1 MGMGKAVVT
10 TKPSGGGKVRFLP
23 DVTGGNVFLAQ
34 EIIRKKR
41 DGQALSEEEIRFFI
55 NGVRDSTVSEGQIA
69 ALAMTIFF
77 NDMSMSER
85 VALTMAMRDSGT
97 VLDWK
102 NLNLN
107 GPVVDKHSTGGVG
120 DVTSLMLGPM
130 VAACGGYVPMISGR
144 GLGHTGGTLD
154 KLEAIPGFDIFPD
167 DSRFRDIIKEVGVAI
182 IGQTSSLAPADKR
195 FYATRDITATVDS
208 IPLITASILAKKLA
222 EGLDAL
228 VMDVKVGSGAFM
240 PTYPLSQDLAQAIV
254 DVANGAGVRTTALLT
269 DMNQVLASSAG
280 NAVEVREAV
289 RFLTGDYRNPRLS
302 EVTMALCVEM
312 LISGQLARDENDA
325 HTKLQ
330 AVLDNGKAAEVFGR
344 MVAAQKGPTD
354 FIERYDHYLPGA
366 MLSKAVYADHDG
378 YVSEMDT
385 RALGMAVVAM
395 GGGRRQASDSIDYSV
410 GFTEMVRLGE
420 RVDSER
426 PLAVIH
432 AKNEASWREAA
443 KAVKAAV
450 KTGENSPQAT
460 PVVYRRISE

>member
-1 MGMGKAVVT
+1 M
-10 TKPSGGGKVRFLP
+10 FLP
-23 DVTGGNVFLAQ
+23 Q

-55 NGVRDSTVSEGQIA
+55 NGVRDNSVSEGQIA

-77 NDMSMSER
+77 HDMSLPER

-97 VLDWK
+97 VLNWQS
-102 NLNLN
+102 LNLN

-167 DSRFRDIIKEVGVAI
+167 DERFRQIIKQVGVAI

-240 PTYPLSQDLAQAIV
+240 PTFEASLNLAQAIV
-254 DVANGAGVRTTALLT
+254 GVANGAGCTTTALLT

-280 NAVEVREAV
+280 NALEVREAV
-289 RFLTGDYRNPRLS
+289 RFLTGAERNPRLL
-302 EVTMALCVEM
+302 EVTLALCSEM
-312 LISGQLARDENDA
+312 LLSGKLAASEEEARS
-325 HTKLQ
+325 KLLQ
-330 AVLDNGKAAEVFGR
+330 VLDNGQAAEVFAR
-344 MVAAQKGPTD
+344 MVAAQGGPAD
-354 FIERYDHYLPGA
+354 FVERHEAYLPQPT
-366 MLSKAVYADHDG
+366 LSKAVYADRPG
-378 YVSEMDT
+378 IVSSMDT
-385 RALGMAVVAM
+385 RALGMAVVSM
-395 GGGRRQASDSIDYSV
+395 GGGRQRASDSIDYSV
-410 GFTEMVRLGE
+410 GLSEMITLGE
-420 RVDSER
+420 QADSAR
-426 PLAVIH
+426 PLAIIH
-432 AKNEASWREAA
+432 ASSEASWQQAA
-443 KAVKAAV
+443 AAVKAAV
-450 KTGENSPQAT
+450 TLSDSAPEVT
-460 PVVYRRISE
+460 PVVYRRVSASDCGV

>member
-1 MGMGKAVVT
+1 M
-10 TKPSGGGKVRFLP
+10 
-23 DVTGGNVFLAQ
+23 FLAQ

-41 DGQALSEEEIRFFI
+41 DGHALSDEEIRFFI
-55 NGVRDSTVSEGQIA
+55 NGIRDNTISEGQIA

-77 NDMSMSER
+77 HDMTMPER
-85 VALTMAMRDSGT
+85 VSLTMAMRDSGT

-102 NLNLN
+102 SLHLN
-107 GPVVDKHSTGGVG
+107 GPIVDKHSTGGVG

-130 VAACGGYVPMISGR
+130 VAACGGYIPMISGR

-154 KLEAIPGFDIFPD
+154 KLESIPGFDIFPD
-167 DSRFRDIIKEVGVAI
+167 DNRFREIIKDVGVAI

-240 PTYPLSQDLAQAIV
+240 PTYELSEALAEAIV
-254 DVANGAGVRTTALLT
+254 GVANGAGVRTTALLT

-280 NAVEVREAV
+280 NAVE
-289 RFLTGDYRNPRLS
+289 FLTGEYRNPRLFD
-302 EVTMALCVEM
+302 VTMALCVEM
-312 LISGQLARDENDA
+312 LISGKLAKDDA
-325 HTKLQ
+325 EARAKLQ

-354 FIERYDHYLPGA
+354 FVENYAKYLPTA
-366 MLSKAVYADHDG
+366 MLTKAVYADTEG
-378 YVSEMDT
+378 FVSEMDT

-395 GGGRRQASDSIDYSV
+395 GGGRRQASDTIDYSV
-410 GFTEMVRLGE
+410 GFTDMARLGDQ
-420 RVDSER
+420 VDGQR

-432 AKNEASWREAA
+432 AKDENSWQEAA
-443 KAVKAAV
+443 KAVKAAI
-450 KTGENSPQAT
+450 KLADKAPEST
-460 PVVYRRISE
+460 PTVYRRISE

>member
-1 MGMGKAVVT
+1 M
-10 TKPSGGGKVRFLP
+10 
-23 DVTGGNVFLAQ
+23 FLAQ

-41 DGQALSEEEIRFFI
+41 DGLPLSDDEIRFFI
-55 NGVRDSTVSEGQIA
+55 NGIRDNTVSEGQIA

-77 NDMSMSER
+77 HDMTMAER
-85 VALTMAMRDSGT
+85 VSLTMAMRDSGT

-102 NLNLN
+102 NLQLN

-130 VAACGGYVPMISGR
+130 VAACGGYIPMISGR

-167 DSRFRDIIKEVGVAI
+167 DARFREIIQDVGVAI
-182 IGQTSSLAPADKR
+182 IGQTNSLAPADKR

-240 PTYPLSQDLAQAIV
+240 PTFDLSAQLAEAIV
-254 DVANGAGVRTTALLT
+254 GVANGAGVRTTALLT

-280 NAVEVREAV
+280 NALEVREAV
-289 RFLTGDYRNPRLS
+289 RFLTGDYRNPRLLD
-302 EVTMALCVEM
+302 VTMALSAEM
-312 LISGQLARDENDA
+312 LISGKLATDDQDA
-325 HTKLQ
+325 RAKLQ

-344 MVAAQKGPTD
+344 MVAAQQGPAD
-354 FIERYDHYLPGA
+354 FVEHYQRYLPEA
-366 MLSKAVYADHDG
+366 TMSKAVYADSEG
-378 YVSEMDT
+378 YVSTMDT
-385 RALGMAVVAM
+385 RSLGMAVVGM

-410 GFTEMVRLGE
+410 GLDEMARLGD
-420 RVDSER
+420 RVDHQH
-426 PLAVIH
+426 PLAIIH
-432 AKNEASWREAA
+432 ASSEESWQQAA
-443 KAVKAAV
+443 RAVKAAIKV
-450 KTGENSPQAT
+450 NDIAPDSQ
-460 PVVYRRISE
+460 PVIYRRISQ